1 MVSDSDDNYDDN
13 DLDTD
18 VGFDSDVDI
27 LELCKAMRSPTM
39 KGTSLLYFELLVL
52 KCNACQ

>member
-27 LELCKAMRSPTM
+27 LELCKAMRSPIM
-39 KGTSLLYFELLVL
+39 KGTSVLYFRMQRL
-52 KCNACQ
+52 KKF